1 MLPFRSRSVAILYWT
16 VNFPRKK
23 VVPPI
28 DNITGSSFESNDILK
43 YISAFQEYVTK
54 IINSHDRAEYGKLR
68 TANVNFGNLKAH
80 KEGNYRASLVVE
92 AKTAVI
98 TALRQQYKS
107 FHIKVNPDK
116 IMLTKSEEMLLDKR
130 KSCFLFIFCN
140 LQYSLK

>member
-1 MLPFRSRSVAILYWT
+1 M
-16 VNFPRKK
+16 
-23 VVPPI
+23 VPPI